1 MNRARMTYKT
11 QISFNFELLY
21 YLLFLDFDTAPSL
34 SFFFGKSL
42 ERSRDHY
49 SRSRVSTVIL
59 QDSTRSAERVLYRFP
74 YYPFI
79 DGYMP
84 RKDEDMRLNYETPG
98 PRYFQ
103 TMRIPLVSRRDF
115 DERDHEGA
123 PGVVIIN
130 DGRHGAVL
138 IRCRWTFQKLCQ
150 QIRF

>member
-1 MNRARMTYKT
+1 M
-11 QISFNFELLY
+11 F
-21 YLLFLDFDTAPSL
+21 L
-34 SFFFGKSL
+34 SFDCHPARQCAVG
-42 ERSRDHY
+42 
-49 SRSRVSTVIL
+49 
-59 QDSTRSAERVLYRFP
+59 ERVLYRFP

-84 RKDEDMRLNYETPG
+84 RKDEDMRLNYETTG

>member
-1 MNRARMTYKT
+1 MNRVRMTYKT
-11 QISFNFELLY
+11 QISFNFEHLY

-79 DGYMP
+79 DGYTP
-84 RKDEDMRLNYETPG
+84 RKDEDMRLNYETTG
-98 PRYFQ
+98 PRYF
-103 TMRIPLVSRRDF
+103 RRCASRWCLAETSMSEITR
-115 DERDHEGA
+115 ELLA
-123 PGVVIIN
+123 
-130 DGRHGAVL
+130 
-138 IRCRWTFQKLCQ
+138 
-150 QIRF
+150 